1 MKMLAAATKVK
12 IRGSEEKMN
21 RNTYD
26 ISYIKRVT
34 RKFQEISRFSRAVKG
49 QKCTKKCAA
58 RAKLCFFWLIRPTS
72 FLFGR
77 FRCRRR

>member
-1 MKMLAAATKVK
+1 MK
-12 IRGSEEKMN
+12 
-21 RNTYD
+21 
-26 ISYIKRVT
+26 
-34 RKFQEISRFSRAVKG
+34 ISRFSRAEKG

-58 RAKLCFFWLIRPTS
+58 RAKLLFFFLLIRPTS